1 MTVPKIPTDLEILD
15 AIYEFHHDD
24 FISFGPGEKNRET
37 KIYVPIDC
45 RKVAEKLKVDGDI
58 VFGRLYYHMEKK
70 YGYRRD
76 DGSVVHFFDSRIRNE
91 VHCINFPLMTSVLAG
106 LRQER
111 KNFWVSTAIAVVA
124 LISSWLPLG
133 NDLGIWKLASF
144 LG

>member
-15 AIYEFHHDD
+15 AIYELHHED
-24 FISFGPGEKNRET
+24 FVSFMSGEPRRDS

-45 RKVAEKLKVDGDI
+45 KKIADSLKVDVDI
-58 VFGRLYYHMEKK
+58 VFGRLYYHLEKK

-76 DGSVVHFFDSRIRNE
+76 DESVVYFFDSRVGND

-111 KNFWVSTAIAVVA
+111 NNFWTSTRIAGIA
-124 LISSWLPLG
+124 LIFSLLSLG
-133 NDLGIWKLASF
+133 NDLGIWKFAPF